1 MKAFVIDASV
11 ACRFILP
18 EDLSDKAR
26 LVLQGFLDGE
36 LELISPRLTSYEVGN
51 ALWKAIRQG
60 MLELPDAELAFSDF
74 LRLGLSPFELERK
87 QHMDALEW
95 GTKVGSTYYDS
106 VYVSLSKSTG
116 ATLLTADD
124 ALYEKARGET
134 QVVHLR
140 EIF

>member
-11 ACRFILP
+11 ACRFILS

-36 LELISPRLTSYEVGN
+36 LELISPSLVNYEVGN
-51 ALWKAIRQG
+51 ALWKSIRQG
-60 MLELPDAELAFSDF
+60 VLGLPDAKLALSDF
-74 LRLGLSPFELERK
+74 LRLGLAPFELEGK
-87 QHMDALEW
+87 GHIDALTW
-95 GTKVGSTYYDS
+95 GAEVDSTYYDS

-140 EIF
+140 EIS